1 MLFTSKNLNREGASL
16 RKLNSAMERF
26 ALRHPNFGVPNLMLY
41 IVIGNVAAFF
51 LLRMTNYQ
59 AYLAMAFEWG
69 SILRFQL
76 WRLVSFIFIPQSTEP
91 FSLILSLYFMYFIGS
106 MLEREWG
113 TPKFNLY
120 YLSGVVLT
128 ILTGIISYYAFGVG
142 ILTGTYYVNM
152 SMFLAFAA
160 LYPDARLMLFY
171 IIPVKAK
178 WLALADAALF
188 AVDVIAALLRG
199 DWLSALLP
207 VIALL
212 NFLIF
217 FWCEIADQIDRR
229 RAYARHRNSHQTIQF
244 KSAVRQQRKKEA
256 QQGYR
261 HKCSVC
267 GRTDTDYPDLEFRY
281 CSRCAGY
288 HCFCVDHIFNHEH
301 FKE

>member
-1 MLFTSKNLNREGASL
+1 M

-51 LLRMTNYQ
+51 LLRMTYYQ
-59 AYLAMAFEWG
+59 AYAAMAFEWG

-128 ILTGIISYYAFGVG
+128 ILTGIISYYAFGAGV
-142 ILTGTYYVNM
+142 LTGTYYVNM

-160 LYPDARLMLFY
+160 LYPDARLMLLY

-178 WLALADAALF
+178 WLALADLALF

-217 FWCEIADQIDRR
+217 FWCEIVDQLDRR
-229 RAYARHRNSHQTIQF
+229 RAYARHRNSRQTIQF

-267 GRTDTDYPDLEFRY
+267 GRTDTDCPDLEFRY

>member
-1 MLFTSKNLNREGASL
+1 M

-26 ALRHPNFGVPNLMLY
+26 ALQHPNFGVPNLMRY
-41 IVIGNVAAFF
+41 IVIGTAVMFF
-51 LLRMTNYQ
+51 LLRMTGGQ
-59 AYLAMAFEWG
+59 ALYFLGFEW
-69 SILRFQL
+69 SYVLRGQI
-76 WRLVSFIFIPQSTEP
+76 WRLVSFIFVPQTLEP
-91 FSLILSLYFMYFIGS
+91 FSLILSLYFTWFIGT

-128 ILTGIISYYAFGVG
+128 ILTGIIGHYAFGYSF
-142 ILTGTYYVNM
+142 IAGTYYIGM

-160 LYPDARLMLFY
+160 LYPDAQLMLLY

-178 WLALADAALF
+178 WLAWADVALF
-188 AVDVIAALLRG
+188 AVDMIRCLLQKNFLG
-199 DWLSALLP
+199 ALLP
-207 VIALL
+207 VVALL
-212 NFLIF
+212 NFLVF
-217 FWCEIADQIDRR
+217 FWCDIVDQIDRR
-229 RAYARHRNSHQTIQF
+229 RGYARHRNSHQTIQF
-244 KSAVRQQRKKEA
+244 KSAVRRQRKKEA

-288 HCFCVDHIFNHEH
+288 HCFCIDHIFNHEH

>member
-1 MLFTSKNLNREGASL
+1 M

-26 ALRHPNFGVPNLMLY
+26 ALQHPNFGVPNLMLY
-41 IVIGNVAAFF
+41 IVIGNVIAFF
-51 LLRMTNYQ
+51 LLRMTSG
-59 AYLAMAFEWG
+59 LAIQFLYFDWG
-69 SILRFQL
+69 LVLRGQI
-76 WRLVSFIFIPQSTEP
+76 WRLLTFVFVPESTQP
-91 FSLILSLYFMYFIGS
+91 FNLILSLYFMYFIGS

-128 ILTGIISYYAFGVG
+128 LITGVASHYAFGYGV
-142 ILTGTYYVNM
+142 LMGTYYVGM

-160 LYPDARLMLFY
+160 LYPDARLMLLY

-178 WLALADAALF
+178 WLALADVALF
-188 AVDVIAALLRG
+188 AVDIIAALFRG
-199 DWLSALLP
+199 DWLRALLP
-207 VIALL
+207 VIALF

-217 FWCEIADQIDRR
+217 FWCEIVDQIDRR
-229 RAYARHRNSHQTIQF
+229 RAYSRHRNSHQTIQF

-267 GRTDTDYPDLEFRY
+267 GRTDTDCPDLEFRY

>member
-1 MLFTSKNLNREGASL
+1 M
-16 RKLNSAMERF
+16 RKLNSAVERF
-26 ALRHPNFGVPNLMLY
+26 ALRHPNFGLPNLMLY
-41 IVIGNVAAFF
+41 IVIGNVIAFF
-51 LLRMTNYQ
+51 LLRLTGGQ
-59 AYLAMAFEWG
+59 AIQFLYFDWG
-69 SILRFQL
+69 LVLRGQI
-76 WRLVSFIFIPQSTEP
+76 WRLVTFVFVPESTQP
-91 FSLILSLYFMYFIGS
+91 FNLILSLYFMYFIGS

-113 TPKFNLY
+113 TPKFCLY

-128 ILTGIISYYAFGVG
+128 LLTGVVSHYAFGYGV
-142 ILTGTYYVNM
+142 LMGTYYVGM

-171 IIPVKAK
+171 VIPVKAK
-178 WLALADAALF
+178 WLALADVALF
-188 AVDVIAALLRG
+188 AVDALGALFRG
-199 DWLSALLP
+199 SWLSALLP

-217 FWCEIADQIDRR
+217 FWCEIVDQIDRR

-267 GRTDTDYPDLEFRY
+267 GRTDTDFPDLEFRY

-288 HCFCVDHIFNHEH
+288 HCFCADHIFNHEH

>member
-1 MLFTSKNLNREGASL
+1 L
-16 RKLNSAMERF
+16 RKLNSAIERF
-26 ALRHPNFGVPNLMLY
+26 ALQHPNFGIPNLMRY
-41 IVIGNVAAFF
+41 IVIGSAVMFF
-51 LLRMTNYQ
+51 LIRMTGGM
-59 AYLAMAFEWG
+59 AYYFLGFEWG
-69 SILRFQL
+69 QVLRGQV
-76 WRLVSFIFIPQSTEP
+76 WRLVSFIFVPETTEP
-91 FSLILSLYFMYFIGS
+91 FTLIISLYFTWFIGT

-120 YLSGVVLT
+120 YFSGVVLT
-128 ILTGIISYYAFGVG
+128 ILTGIVSHYAFGYSS
-142 ILTGTYYVNM
+142 ILGTYYVGM

-160 LYPDARLMLFY
+160 LYPDAQLMLLY

-188 AVDVIAALLRG
+188 AVDVISALLRG
-199 DWLSALLP
+199 SFLSALLP
-207 VIALL
+207 VVALL
-212 NFLIF
+212 NFLVF
-217 FWCEIADQIDRR
+217 FWCDIADQIDRQR
-229 RAYARHRNSHQTIQF
+229 GYARHRNSHQTIQF

-281 CSRCAGY
+281 CSKCAGY
-288 HCFCVDHIFNHEH
+288 HCFCIDHIYNHEH

>member
-1 MLFTSKNLNREGASL
+1 M
-16 RKLNSAMERF
+16 RKLNSAVERF
-26 ALRHPNFGVPNLMLY
+26 ALRHPNFGISNLMLY
-41 IVIGNVAAFF
+41 IVIGNAAAFF
-51 LLRMTNYQ
+51 LLRMTRG
-59 AYLAMAFEWG
+59 LAIQFLWFDWG
-69 SILRFQL
+69 QVLHGQL
-76 WRLVSFIFIPQSTEP
+76 WRLVTFIFVPETTQI
-91 FSLILSLYFMYFIGS
+91 FSLLLSLYFMYFIGS

-128 ILTGIISYYAFGVG
+128 ILTGVISHYAFGDGV
-142 ILTGTYYVNM
+142 LMGTYYVGM

-160 LYPDARLMLFY
+160 LYPDAQLLLMY
-171 IIPVKAK
+171 ILPVKAK
-178 WLALADAALF
+178 WLAWVDLALF
-188 AVDVIAALLRG
+188 GADIVGSLLSR
-199 DWLSALLP
+199 DWLQALLP

-217 FWCEIADQIDRR
+217 FWCDIMDGLDRR
-229 RAYARHRNSHQTIQF
+229 RGYARHQNSHQTIQF
-244 KSAVRQQRKKEA
+244 KSAVRKQRKKEA

-267 GRTDTDYPDLEFRY
+267 GRTDTDFPDLEFRY

-288 HCFCVDHIFNHEH
+288 HCFCQDHIFNHEH

>member
-1 MLFTSKNLNREGASL
+1 MNQEGASL

-26 ALRHPNFGVPNLMLY
+26 ALRHPNFGITNLMLY
-41 IVIGNVAAFF
+41 IVIGNAAAFF
-51 LLRMTNYQ
+51 LLRMTNGQ
-59 AYLAMAFEWG
+59 AIHFLYFDWEQVLHG
-69 SILRFQL
+69 QL
-76 WRLVSFIFIPQSTEP
+76 WRLVTFIFVPDSLQP
-91 FSLILSLYFMYFIGS
+91 FNLILSLYFMYFIGS
-106 MLEREWG
+106 LLEREWG
-113 TPKFNLY
+113 VPKFNLY
-120 YLSGVVLT
+120 YFSGVLLT
-128 ILTGIISYYAFGVG
+128 ILTGVISYYAFGYG
-142 ILTGTYYVNM
+142 LLTGTYYVGM

-160 LYPDARLMLFY
+160 LYPDARLMLLY

-178 WLALADAALF
+178 WLAAVDLALF
-188 AVDVIAALLRG
+188 AVDIIAALFRG

-217 FWCEIADQIDRR
+217 FWCEIVDQIDRQ
-229 RAYARHRNSHQTIQF
+229 RAYTRHRNSHQTIQF

-267 GRTDTDYPDLEFRY
+267 GRTDTDFPDLEFRY

>member
-1 MLFTSKNLNREGASL
+1 M

-26 ALRHPNFGVPNLMLY
+26 ALQHPNFGVPNLMLY
-41 IVIGNVAAFF
+41 IVIGNVIAFF
-51 LLRMTNYQ
+51 LLRMTSG
-59 AYLAMAFEWG
+59 LAIQFLYFDWG
-69 SILRFQL
+69 LVLRGQI
-76 WRLVSFIFIPQSTEP
+76 WRLLTFVFVPESTQP
-91 FSLILSLYFMYFIGS
+91 FNLILSLYFMYFIGS

-128 ILTGIISYYAFGVG
+128 LITGVASHYAFGYGV
-142 ILTGTYYVNM
+142 LMGTYYVGM

-160 LYPDARLMLFY
+160 LYPDAQLMLLY

-178 WLALADAALF
+178 WLALADIALF
-188 AVDVIAALLRG
+188 AVDIIAALFRG

-217 FWCEIADQIDRR
+217 FWCEIVDQLDRR
-229 RAYARHRNSHQTIQF
+229 RTIQF

-267 GRTDTDYPDLEFRY
+267 GRTDTDCPDLEFRY

>member
-1 MLFTSKNLNREGASL
+1 M

-26 ALRHPNFGVPNLMLY
+26 ALRHPGFGIPNLMLY
-41 IVIGNVAAFF
+41 IVIGNAAAFF
-51 LLRMTNYQ
+51 LLRMTGGE
-59 AYLAMAFEWG
+59 A
-69 SILRFQL
+69 IRFL
-76 WRLVSFIFIPQSTEP
+76 YFDWARVLHGEIWRLATFIFVPDNLQP
-91 FSLILSLYFMYFIGS
+91 FNLILSLYFMYFIGS
-106 MLEREWG
+106 LLEREWG

-128 ILTGIISYYAFGVG
+128 ILTGVISYYAFGYGV
-142 ILTGTYYVNM
+142 LYGTYYVGM

-160 LYPDARLMLFY
+160 LYPDARLMLLY

-178 WLALADAALF
+178 WLALADLALF
-188 AVDVIAALLRG
+188 AADIIASLLQG
-199 DWLSALLP
+199 SWLSALLP
-207 VIALL
+207 VVALL

-217 FWCEIADQIDRR
+217 FWCEIADQLDRR
-229 RAYARHRNSHQTIQF
+229 RTYARHRYSHQTIQF
-244 KSAVRQQRKKEA
+244 KSAVRQQRRKEA

-267 GRTDTDYPDLEFRY
+267 GRTDTEFPDLEFRY

-288 HCFCVDHIFNHEH
+288 HCFCQDHIFSHEH

>member
-1 MLFTSKNLNREGASL
+1 MNQEGASL

-26 ALRHPNFGVPNLMLY
+26 ALRHPNFGITNLMLY
-41 IVIGNVAAFF
+41 IVIGNAAAFF
-51 LLRMTNYQ
+51 LLRMTNGQ
-59 AYLAMAFEWG
+59 AIHFLYFDWG
-69 SILRFQL
+69 QVLHGQL
-76 WRLVSFIFIPQSTEP
+76 WRLVTFLFVPDSLQP
-91 FSLILSLYFMYFIGS
+91 FNLILSLYFMYFIGS
-106 MLEREWG
+106 LLEREWG
-113 TPKFNLY
+113 VPKFNLY
-120 YLSGVVLT
+120 YFSGVLLT
-128 ILTGIISYYAFGVG
+128 ILTGVISYYAFGYG
-142 ILTGTYYVNM
+142 LLTGTYYVGM

-160 LYPDARLMLFY
+160 LYPDARLMLLY

-178 WLALADAALF
+178 WLAAVDLALF
-188 AVDVIAALLRG
+188 AVDIISALFRG

-217 FWCEIADQIDRR
+217 FWCEIVDQIDRR

-267 GRTDTDYPDLEFRY
+267 GRTDTDFPDLEFRY